1 MRLSD
6 HFSLWELTK
15 SQTAIR
21 NGIDNTPDEESIKN
35 LKEVCAKIL
44 EPVRTHYGRPFTPS
58 SGYRCLSLNQLLGS
72 SDRSQ
77 HITGQAVDFEV
88 PGVSNMDVARWVTN
102 ELAYDQLILEFYKEH
117 DPHSGWIHCSCVE
130 QGNRQQS
137 MRFDGESS
145 THLRSYYG

>member
-1 MRLSD
+1 MKLSD

-21 NGIDNTPDEESIKN
+21 NGISCTPDEESIKN

-44 EPVRTHYGRPFTPS
+44 EPVRMHYGRPFTPS

-88 PGVSNMDVARWVTN
+88 PGISNMDVAQWIIN
-102 ELAYDQLILEFYKEH
+102 KLAYDQLILEFYKEA
-117 DPHSGWIHCSCVE
+117 DPHSGWVHCSYV
-130 QGNRQQS
+130 GTRNRN
-137 MRFDGESS
+137 RARRYDGRTWSS
-145 THLRSYYG
+145 LS

>member
-1 MRLSD
+1 MKLSD

-21 NGIDNTPDEESIKN
+21 NGIDNTPDEESIRN

-44 EPVRTHYGRPFTPS
+44 EPVRVHYGRPFTPS
-58 SGYRCLSLNQLLGS
+58 SGYRCLSLNRLLGS

-77 HITGQAVDFEV
+77 HIIGQAVDFEV
-88 PGVSNMDVARWVTN
+88 PGISNMDVARWMIN

-117 DPHSGWIHCSCVE
+117 DPHSGWVHCSYDE
-130 QGNRQQS
+130 TKNRN
-137 MRFDGESS
+137 RARRYDGRTWSS
-145 THLRSYYG
+145 LS

>member
-1 MRLSD
+1 MKLSD

-21 NGIDNTPDEESIKN
+21 NGIDNTPDEESIRN
-35 LKEVCAKIL
+35 LKEVCTKIL

-88 PGVSNMDVARWVTN
+88 PGIPNMDVARWVTN

-117 DPHSGWIHCSCVE
+117 DPHSGWIHCSYV
-130 QGNRQQS
+130 GTKNRNKA
-137 MRFDGESS
+137 RRYDGRTWSS
-145 THLRSYYG
+145 LS

>member
-1 MRLSD
+1 MKLSD

-72 SDRSQ
+72 SDISQ
-77 HITGQAVDFEV
+77 HITGEAVDFEV
-88 PGVSNMDVARWVTN
+88 PGISNMALAQWIIN
-102 ELAYDQLILEFYKEH
+102 ELDYDQLILEFYKDP
-117 DPHSGWIHCSCVE
+117 DPHSGWVHCSYA
-130 QGNRQQS
+130 GTKNRN
-137 MRFDGESS
+137 RARRYDGRTWSS
-145 THLRSYYG
+145 LS